1 MLLKLGAIIQLS
13 VASDSNSLSMNRCL
27 MFHSCSRGDPVRLQQ
42 HFALY
47 MQAENARSLGDK
59 LHVVGWNFTKLQLS
73 FSCSI
78 HDTASRMASAMKRTY
93 PLSTPSP
100 QSKQPVKK
108 RADFPILKQLDPEV
122 VPMSLSCSTPVGL
135 NSVQSPNTNKK
146 PVIQLQNQEKTV
158 FWL

>member
-1 MLLKLGAIIQLS
+1 
-13 VASDSNSLSMNRCL
+13 
-27 MFHSCSRGDPVRLQQ
+27 
-42 HFALY
+42 

-108 RADFPILKQLDPEV
+108 RADFPTPKQLDPEV
-122 VPMSLSCSTPVGL
+122 VPMSPSCSTPVGL

-146 PVIQLQNQEKTV
+146 PVDSTPKSRKNCFLALKLFPEARVGYTIIV
-158 FWL
+158 FRHKRK